1 MSYSDET
8 LRRPRKVAFYGRVST
23 ELEAQTAALKSQME
37 WYHKL
42 AAQYPNWSVVNQY
55 ADDGVTG
62 TVKEV
67 RRAFMK
73 MLYDAKEGKFDLIV
87 TREVSRFARNTVDTV
102 ETVRELRQCGVEVY
116 FVMEDIWTMES
127 DGELRLSILACL
139 AQEESR
145 KISERSRAGQ
155 QVKRERG
162 EPSAHNASFGYVYD
176 RQHKTLAIEADKVE
190 AVRKIFEMYAD
201 GISCSIIAD
210 ELNMQGIR
218 NKDGSDSWTTMQ
230 VRGIIKNPIYKG
242 YMYRRVVSCTD
253 YLTHKSVSIPE
264 EEREYVKGNFP
275 PIVSEELWEK
285 CRRRRASCGPR
296 KQGPAAQTYWN
307 AGTAPGDKWACR
319 LFCSC
324 GAGMYRQFKTP
335 NSIRYGCRRAN
346 PQTGAETGMKCRTNT
361 VHSWVLEK
369 MAEKVFAAAWSE
381 YREEIR
387 EGCREL
393 CRQQTYSRESQD
405 KIRQCKKRMAKIL
418 KDVTEL
424 ESAKQEG
431 LVVER
436 AYKALRRSY
445 DTKISQEKALLA
457 RLQERW
463 QVPEMGDVFT
473 WNDLFPDEKVSR
485 EFLDAFVP
493 RIISIDGERFIWE
506 LQLMQNHCT
515 VQCEREG
522 AGTDAQ
528 IRVGKIVQ
536 EPPE

>member
-1 MSYSDET
+1 
-8 LRRPRKVAFYGRVST
+8 
-23 ELEAQTAALKSQME
+23 
-37 WYHKL
+37 
-42 AAQYPNWSVVNQY
+42 
-55 ADDGVTG
+55 
-62 TVKEV
+62 
-67 RRAFMK
+67 
-73 MLYDAKEGKFDLIV
+73 
-87 TREVSRFARNTVDTV
+87 
-102 ETVRELRQCGVEVY
+102 
-116 FVMEDIWTMES
+116 
-127 DGELRLSILACL
+127 
-139 AQEESR
+139 
-145 KISERSRAGQ
+145 
-155 QVKRERG
+155 
-162 EPSAHNASFGYVYD
+162 
-176 RQHKTLAIEADKVE
+176 
-190 AVRKIFEMYAD
+190 
-201 GISCSIIAD
+201 
-210 ELNMQGIR
+210 
-218 NKDGSDSWTTMQ
+218 
-230 VRGIIKNPIYKG
+230 
-242 YMYRRVVSCTD
+242 
-253 YLTHKSVSIPE
+253 
-264 EEREYVKGNFP
+264 
-275 PIVSEELWEK
+275 
-285 CRRRRASCGPR
+285 
-296 KQGPAAQTYWN
+296 
-307 AGTAPGDKWACR
+307 
-319 LFCSC
+319 
-324 GAGMYRQFKTP
+324 MYRQFKTP

-346 PQTGAETGMKCRTNT
+346 PQTGAEMGMKCRTNT
-361 VHSWVLEK
+361 VYSWVLEK
-369 MAEKVFAAAWSE
+369 MAEKIFAAAWSE

-393 CRQQTYSRESQD
+393 CRQQTYSRDSQD

-418 KDVTEL
+418 KDVAEL

-493 RIISIDGERFIWE
+493 RIISLDGERFIWE

>member
-1 MSYSDET
+1 MSYSDKT

-87 TREVSRFARNTVDTV
+87 TREVSRFTRNTVDTV

-296 KQGPAAQTYWN
+296 KQ
-307 AGTAPGDKWACR
+307 
-319 LFCSC
+319 
-324 GAGMYRQFKTP
+324 
-335 NSIRYGCRRAN
+335 
-346 PQTGAETGMKCRTNT
+346 
-361 VHSWVLEK
+361 
-369 MAEKVFAAAWSE
+369 
-381 YREEIR
+381 
-387 EGCREL
+387 
-393 CRQQTYSRESQD
+393 
-405 KIRQCKKRMAKIL
+405 
-418 KDVTEL
+418 
-424 ESAKQEG
+424 
-431 LVVER
+431 
-436 AYKALRRSY
+436 
-445 DTKISQEKALLA
+445 
-457 RLQERW
+457 
-463 QVPEMGDVFT
+463 
-473 WNDLFPDEKVSR
+473 
-485 EFLDAFVP
+485 
-493 RIISIDGERFIWE
+493 
-506 LQLMQNHCT
+506 
-515 VQCEREG
+515 
-522 AGTDAQ
+522 
-528 IRVGKIVQ
+528 
-536 EPPE
+536 

>member
-67 RRAFMK
+67 RRAFMR

-162 EPSAHNASFGYVYD
+162 EPSARNASFGYVYD

-230 VRGIIKNPIYKG
+230 VRGIIKI
-242 YMYRRVVSCTD
+242 RFTRAICT
-253 YLTHKSVSIPE
+253 
-264 EEREYVKGNFP
+264 
-275 PIVSEELWEK
+275 
-285 CRRRRASCGPR
+285 
-296 KQGPAAQTYWN
+296 
-307 AGTAPGDKWACR
+307 AG
-319 LFCSC
+319 
-324 GAGMYRQFKTP
+324 
-335 NSIRYGCRRAN
+335 
-346 PQTGAETGMKCRTNT
+346 
-361 VHSWVLEK
+361 
-369 MAEKVFAAAWSE
+369 
-381 YREEIR
+381 
-387 EGCREL
+387 
-393 CRQQTYSRESQD
+393 
-405 KIRQCKKRMAKIL
+405 
-418 KDVTEL
+418 
-424 ESAKQEG
+424 
-431 LVVER
+431 
-436 AYKALRRSY
+436 
-445 DTKISQEKALLA
+445 
-457 RLQERW
+457 
-463 QVPEMGDVFT
+463 
-473 WNDLFPDEKVSR
+473 
-485 EFLDAFVP
+485 
-493 RIISIDGERFIWE
+493 
-506 LQLMQNHCT
+506 
-515 VQCEREG
+515 
-522 AGTDAQ
+522 
-528 IRVGKIVQ
+528 
-536 EPPE
+536 

>member
-73 MLYDAKEGKFDLIV
+73 MLCDAKEGKFDLIV

-210 ELNMQGIR
+210 ELN
-218 NKDGSDSWTTMQ
+218 
-230 VRGIIKNPIYKG
+230 
-242 YMYRRVVSCTD
+242 
-253 YLTHKSVSIPE
+253 
-264 EEREYVKGNFP
+264 
-275 PIVSEELWEK
+275 
-285 CRRRRASCGPR
+285 
-296 KQGPAAQTYWN
+296 
-307 AGTAPGDKWACR
+307 
-319 LFCSC
+319 
-324 GAGMYRQFKTP
+324 
-335 NSIRYGCRRAN
+335 
-346 PQTGAETGMKCRTNT
+346 
-361 VHSWVLEK
+361 
-369 MAEKVFAAAWSE
+369 
-381 YREEIR
+381 
-387 EGCREL
+387 
-393 CRQQTYSRESQD
+393 
-405 KIRQCKKRMAKIL
+405 IRQCKKRMAKIL
-418 KDVTEL
+418 KDVAEL

-493 RIISIDGERFIWE
+493 RIISLDGERFIWE

-522 AGTDAQ
+522 AGADAQ
-528 IRVGKIVQ
+528 IRIGKIVQ

>member
-73 MLYDAKEGKFDLIV
+73 MLCDAKEGKFDLIV

-230 VRGIIKNPIYKG
+230 VRGIIKNPI
-242 YMYRRVVSCTD
+242 
-253 YLTHKSVSIPE
+253 
-264 EEREYVKGNFP
+264 
-275 PIVSEELWEK
+275 
-285 CRRRRASCGPR
+285 
-296 KQGPAAQTYWN
+296 
-307 AGTAPGDKWACR
+307 
-319 LFCSC
+319 
-324 GAGMYRQFKTP
+324 
-335 NSIRYGCRRAN
+335 
-346 PQTGAETGMKCRTNT
+346 
-361 VHSWVLEK
+361 
-369 MAEKVFAAAWSE
+369 
-381 YREEIR
+381 
-387 EGCREL
+387 
-393 CRQQTYSRESQD
+393 
-405 KIRQCKKRMAKIL
+405 L
-418 KDVTEL
+418 KDVAEL

-493 RIISIDGERFIWE
+493 RIISLDGERFIWE

-522 AGTDAQ
+522 AGADAQ
-528 IRVGKIVQ
+528 IRIGKIVQ

>member
-1 MSYSDET
+1 MGA
-8 LRRPRKVAFYGRVST
+8 RRTWQTSSGALLFENRDFSQAKSRRKSP
-23 ELEAQTAALKSQME
+23 K
-37 WYHKL
+37 
-42 AAQYPNWSVVNQY
+42 
-55 ADDGVTG
+55 
-62 TVKEV
+62 
-67 RRAFMK
+67 
-73 MLYDAKEGKFDLIV
+73 
-87 TREVSRFARNTVDTV
+87 NTP
-102 ETVRELRQCGVEVY
+102 
-116 FVMEDIWTMES
+116 IWTMEN

-139 AQEESR
+139 AQEENR
-145 KISERSRAGQ
+145 KISERCRAGQ

-176 RQHKTLAIEADKVE
+176 MQHKTRAIEADKVE

-210 ELNMQGIR
+210 ELNMQEIR

-242 YMYRRVVSCTD
+242 YMYRRAASCTD

-264 EEREYVKGNFP
+264 ERREYVKGNFP

-296 KQGPAAQTYWN
+296 KQGTAAQTYWN

-346 PQTGAETGMKCRTNT
+346 PQAGAEMGMKCRTNT

-369 MAEKVFAAAWSE
+369 MAEKVFVAVWSE

-405 KIRQCKKRMAKIL
+405 KILQCKKRMAKIL

-463 QVPEMGDVFT
+463 QMPEMGDVFT

-493 RIISIDGERFIWE
+493 RNISLDGERFIWE

-515 VQCEREG
+515 VQCERDG